1 MKKNVLLI
9 IPILLFGLITNAQI
23 TVTNSVFAT
32 TNQSFETAIIN
43 GLQNVNITP
52 AGPNQTWDMS
62 NLQGTPINYTAA
74 DASAGTY
81 FSLFPTSSIIL
92 PEFGGTT
99 GDAYVQVDANQ
110 MLTIGIVATID
121 GLVSDFPVPL
131 GQPRVDLQTPM
142 NYNDVSAS
150 SFDFQVALDPHN
162 PSGTQLDSIITEF
175 ENQAGGFVTIDSIR
189 LTFNTNRTT
198 EVDAWGNLTTPT
210 DAYDV
215 LRLRKVDTTNTIL
228 EVKISVLG
236 SPNVLWQDPTDPNGL
251 NVDPAALES
260 LGIGIDT
267 IITYEFWS
275 ATEQQSIL
283 TYVTDGN
290 GTPTYGQYART
301 ASNTKGIMGSTIE
314 VNAYPNPATDNFTLE
329 MKNFEAG
336 DYTLKMYNII
346 GKEVKSVPF
355 RYNGDTKMLVQT
367 GDLNHGTYV
376 YRILNDQDERLVT
389 RRIVIVRP

>member
-290 GTPTYGQYART
+290 GTPTYGQYARA

-329 MKNFEAG
+329 MKN
-336 DYTLKMYNII
+336 
-346 GKEVKSVPF
+346 
-355 RYNGDTKMLVQT
+355 
-367 GDLNHGTYV
+367 
-376 YRILNDQDERLVT
+376 
-389 RRIVIVRP
+389 